1 MGALKEPSR
10 RLARQ
15 VFREVSFED
24 RFEGYSVRQCSGP
37 TLVTMYRFEEVV
49 SFFNHEHPRLDFEDL
64 EAWVR
69 NIMDDTELADHIRGA
84 LSEAESNQ
92 SRCEVVRGLLEER
105 LGQCRETS
113 RNKDREA

>member
-15 VFREVSFED
+15 IFREVGFDD
-24 RFEGYSVRQCSGP
+24 RLEGYILRERSGP
-37 TLVTMYRFEEVV
+37 RLVTMYRFEEIV
-49 SFFNHEHPRLDFEDL
+49 SFFNDQHPRLDFEDL
-64 EAWVR
+64 EAWLR
-69 NIMDDTELADHIRGA
+69 NFMDDTELADRIRDA

-105 LGQCRETS
+105 LGQCRSVQE
-113 RNKDREA
+113 EEP